1 MKRSQL
7 KTLKLTQQKVCDHI
21 RNIKTFVVSFKRKT
35 ERSIINKVKNNK
47 TLNKVKDN
55 KTFWKTIKP
64 FLSNKGTNINKITLA
79 DNDKVIS
86 DDKQRCKLLVIFSK
100 RL

>member
-21 RNIKTFVVSFKRKT
+21 RNIKIFVVSFKRKT
-35 ERSIINKVKNNK
+35 ERSIINKVKN
-47 TLNKVKDN
+47 N